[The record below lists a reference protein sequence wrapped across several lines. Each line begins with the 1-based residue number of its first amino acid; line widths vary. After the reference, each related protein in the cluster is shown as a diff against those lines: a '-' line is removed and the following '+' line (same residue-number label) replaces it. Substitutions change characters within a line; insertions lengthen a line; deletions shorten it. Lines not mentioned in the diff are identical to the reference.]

1 MHLLKNNNN
10 NNKMRISNIAECA
23 KRFRMIYLLDAGEY
37 YWRDFGG
44 VRETP
49 FSGYN
54 KGNNNRPLN

>member
-1 MHLLKNNNN
+1 
-10 NNKMRISNIAECA
+10 MRISNIAECA